1 MRMFSG
7 AGSGLDILLFD
18 PEDYLAISSNFH
30 TCTGTCR
37 EEARLESTVIR
48 PVSPRSTS
56 NSQPD
61 LHHGGT

>member
-18 PEDYLAISSNFH
+18 PENYLAISSNFH
-30 TCTGTCR
+30 TGTCR
-37 EEARLESTVIR
+37 EEARLDSTVTR

-56 NSQPD
+56 NPQPD
-61 LHHGGT
+61 LHHGGP